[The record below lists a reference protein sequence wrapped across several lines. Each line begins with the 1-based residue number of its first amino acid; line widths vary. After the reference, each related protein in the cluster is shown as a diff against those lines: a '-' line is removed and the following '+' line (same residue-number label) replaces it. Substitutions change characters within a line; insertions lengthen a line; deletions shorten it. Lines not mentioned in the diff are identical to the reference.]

1 MNTRHR
7 TFLVIAA
14 AALAAPL
21 AVSAQS
27 YGQGQYPSG
36 QPPYGQPSEGHQAYG
51 QPGYPQPGYDQP
63 GYGQPGYGQPGYG
76 QPDYG
81 QPRGDFG
88 HGRHGHWGVYP
99 QFRPIEQHI
108 QHEIDEG
115 MREDMLMPDDAHEL
129 VGQLHRI
136 QYEEAREYRVH
147 GWNLP
152 YDDQV
157 RIQGEL
163 HQLDRA
169 VDETRDEP

>member
-1 MNTRHR
+1 MNTRHKV
-7 TFLVIAA
+7 LLAIAA

-27 YGQGQYPSG
+27 YDQGYGQNRNG
-36 QPPYGQPSEGHQAYG
+36 QPPYGQPPYG
-51 QPGYPQPGYDQP
+51 QP

-76 QPDYG
+76 QPGYG
-81 QPRGDFG
+81 QPHGDFG
-88 HGRHGHWGVYP
+88 QGRHGHWGVYP

-115 MREDMLMPDDAHEL
+115 MRDDMLMPDDAREL
-129 VGQLHRI
+129 IGQLHRI

-152 YDDQV
+152 YDDQA

-163 HQLDRA
+163 HQLDHA